1 MARRQVGIKLRRFAE
16 LLRISATGVLLFVTL
31 APCASAQGRVAVA
44 KPPGDNFYQQDC
56 ARCHSNPSASNR
68 APRLTALMKLSPET
82 IYAAITTGL
91 MATAA
96 QKLSDTD
103 KRVLASYLGGR
114 PLDLSDAGSA
124 RRMLN
129 HCDTSSAPF
138 ENISATAG
146 WNGWGMSLANTR
158 FQDAQGAGL
167 TAQQVQNLKLKWA
180 FGFPHGDT
188 SFGQP
193 SIVGGRL
200 FVGSDIGYFYSLNAD
215 TGCLYW
221 SYRAQATVRTAASV
235 GPVKGYG
242 ASKYAVY
249 FGDFRGNVYALDAAT
264 GKPLWIK
271 NVIDNYLARLS
282 AGPALYQGRLYI
294 PVSSTEE
301 VFAADESYSCCK
313 FRGSIVALDANT
325 GRLVWK
331 SYVIPE
337 APKPVRKNARGT
349 QLYAPAGGALWDS
362 PTVDPVRK
370 VLYIGTGDAYTEPV
384 PKTTDAVL
392 AVDLETGK
400 IVWSF
405 QTVKADAW
413 ILGCVPTPTNNCPK
427 NLGPDH
433 DIGASPIL
441 VNMPDGHRL
450 LIALPKSGTV
460 FALDPDREGA
470 LVWKLATTN
479 IVAPNNGQVALGG
492 ATDGQN
498 LYVALEDGTAIAIDL
513 ASGKR
518 VWLARLES
526 LDDLGEPTSN
536 GENRTKAGLRFGQ
549 SAAIT
554 AIPGAVFTG
563 GWDGILRALATS
575 GGQVIWQFNMARDF
589 KTVNGVPGKG
599 GSMGG
604 PGPTIANG
612 ILYVPSG
619 YAAFGGGLPGNVLLA
634 LSPGK

>member
-1 MARRQVGIKLRRFAE
+1 
-16 LLRISATGVLLFVTL
+16 
-31 APCASAQGRVAVA
+31 
-44 KPPGDNFYQQDC
+44 
-56 ARCHSNPSASNR
+56 
-68 APRLTALMKLSPET
+68 LTALMKLSPET

>member
-1 MARRQVGIKLRRFAE
+1 MVEWAIRVKRFVKLLAA
-16 LLRISATGVLLFVTL
+16 SAAGVLVLTAL
-31 APCASAQGRVAVA
+31 SPRAAAQGKVAVA
-44 KPPGDNFYQQDC
+44 KPPGDDLYQQNC
-56 ARCHSNPSASNR
+56 AKCHSNPSASNR
-68 APRLTALMKLSPET
+68 APSLTALMKLSPET

-91 MATAA
+91 MAHAA
-96 QKLSDTD
+96 QKLSPGD

-114 PLDLSDAGSA
+114 PLDLTDAGSA
-124 RRMLN
+124 RKMAN
-129 HCDTSSAPF
+129 HCETHSAPF
-138 ENISATAG
+138 ENISGSPA
-146 WNGWGMSLANTR
+146 WNGWGMNVANTR
-158 FQDAQGAGL
+158 FQGAEGAGI
-167 TAQQVQNLKLKWA
+167 TPQQVPTLQLKWA

-193 SIVGGRL
+193 SVVGGRV

-215 TGCLYW
+215 TGCIYW

-235 GPVKGYG
+235 GPVMGYG
-242 ASKYAVY
+242 AGKYAVY

-282 AGPALYQGRLYI
+282 AGPTLYKGRLYV
-294 PVSSTEE
+294 PVSSSEE

-313 FRGSIVALDANT
+313 FRGSVVALDANT
-325 GRLVWK
+325 GRLIWK
-331 SYVIPE
+331 SYVIPQ
-337 APKPVRKNARGT
+337 APQPVRKNARGT
-349 QLYAPAGGALWDS
+349 ELYAPAGGAVWNS
-362 PTVDPVRK
+362 PTVDPERK
-370 VLYIGTGDAYTEPV
+370 LLYIGTGDAYTEPA

-392 AVDLETGK
+392 ALDMQTGRM
-400 IVWSF
+400 VWSF
-405 QTVKADAW
+405 QAVEADAW
-413 ILGCVPTPTNNCPK
+413 IVGCVPAATSNCPK

-441 VNMPDGHRL
+441 VNLPDGHRL

-460 FALDPDREGA
+460 FALDPDQQGA
-470 LVWKLATTN
+470 LVWKFATTD

-492 ATDGQN
+492 AADGQN
-498 LYVALEDGTAIAIDL
+498 LYLGLEDGTAIAIDL
-513 ASGKR
+513 ATGKR
-518 VWLARLES
+518 AWLVRLES
-526 LDDLGEPTSN
+526 LDDLGERTSN

-549 SAAIT
+549 SAAVT
-554 AIPGAVFTG
+554 AIPGVVFTG
-563 GWDGILRALATS
+563 GWDGILRALSTS
-575 GGQVIWQFNMARDF
+575 DGQVIWQFNMAREF
-589 KTVNGVPGKG
+589 KTVNGVAAKG

-634 LSPGK
+634 LSLGK

>member
-1 MARRQVGIKLRRFAE
+1 
-16 LLRISATGVLLFVTL
+16 
-31 APCASAQGRVAVA
+31 
-44 KPPGDNFYQQDC
+44 
-56 ARCHSNPSASNR
+56 
-68 APRLTALMKLSPET
+68 MKLSPET

-96 QKLSDTD
+96 EKLSDTD

-124 RRMLN
+124 RKMLN

-138 ENISATAG
+138 EDISATPG

-158 FQDAQGAGL
+158 FQDGQGAGL

-193 SIVGGRL
+193 SIAGGRV

-215 TGCLYW
+215 TGCIYW

-235 GPVKGYG
+235 GPVTGYG
-242 ASKYAVY
+242 ATKYAVY

-264 GKPLWIK
+264 GKRLWIK
-271 NVIDNYLARLS
+271 NVIDSYLARLS
-282 AGPALYQGRLYI
+282 AGPTLYQGRLYV

-337 APKPVRKNARGT
+337 VPKPVRKNARGT
-349 QLYAPAGGALWDS
+349 QLYAPAGGAVWDS

-370 VLYIGTGDAYTEPV
+370 LLYVGTGDAYTEPA
-384 PKTTDAVL
+384 PKTTDAIL
-392 AVDLETGK
+392 ALDLETGK

-405 QTVKADAW
+405 QAVKADAW

-460 FALDPDREGA
+460 FALDPDRQGA
-470 LVWKLATTN
+470 MVWKLATTN

-492 ATDGQN
+492 ATDAQN

-518 VWLARLES
+518 VWLVRLES
-526 LDDLGEPTSN
+526 LDNLGEPTSN

-554 AIPGAVFTG
+554 AIPGVVFTG
-563 GWDGILRALATS
+563 GWDGILRALSAS
-575 GGQVIWQFNMARDF
+575 DGQVIWQFNMARAF

-604 PGPTIANG
+604 PGATIANG